1 MEALTAL
8 QNVSVDSVIRLAND
22 EHVYLQD
29 LLSNCTNGKFNMS
42 EPLNLRILA
51 EDPQMA
57 QVLSNCSLMEFSNT
71 EAPLAMVRITTIL
84 YLIICLVGLCGNS
97 LVIYVVFRFSKMQT
111 VTNMYIFNLALA
123 DVMFLFG
130 LPFLITTMTTRDWIF
145 GQAMC
150 KIYMTTTS
158 INQFTSSLLLTVMS
172 ADRYIAVC
180 HPISSPRYRTPFI
193 AKFVCLTAWTVSAL
207 LMVPVYL
214 YATAFD
220 IPKESTDG
228 SVSSRKVCNIYW
240 MDTPSLTGQTAFT
253 LYSFFLG
260 FAIPLVL
267 ILVFYFLVIFKLS
280 KVGPKTKSKNKKRSH
295 RKVTYL
301 VLTVIT
307 CYIFCWL
314 PYWVGQIIIILR
326 PPSSN
331 VQRSQFQVAVFLLS
345 GCLAYANSAI
355 NPVLYAFLSDNF
367 KKSFTKAF
375 TCASK
380 KDVNAQLHVENSVFP
395 GGRTRGGSTR
405 GPNGA
410 SGTNGTRNGGALPGA
425 LPNGSNQ
432 LGAGLLTV
440 HKHLGI
446 SLTTGPDI
454 DLSTN
459 CTRSDH
465 CGQIGEPG
473 NGEEERTPLKLP
485 TARV

>member
-1 MEALTAL
+1 MDGSMVASMIHNLTD
-8 QNVSVDSVIRLAND
+8 DSSGDLSPRLD
-22 EHVYLQD
+22 QD
-29 LLSNCTNGKFNMS
+29 LLLQLFSNCTSGKFNSS
-42 EPLNLRILA
+42 EILDLKL
-51 EDPQMA
+51 EDS
-57 QVLSNCSLMEFSNT
+57 QVKHLISNCTLMEFSNT
-71 EAPLAMVRITTIL
+71 EAPLTMVRLTTIL
-84 YLIICLVGLCGNS
+84 YFIIWIVGLCGNT
-97 LVIYVVFRFSKMQT
+97 LVIYVVLRFSKMQT

-123 DVMFLFG
+123 DEMFLTG
-130 LPFLITTMTTRDWIF
+130 LPFLITTMTIRDWIF
-145 GQAMC
+145 GQTMC

-220 IPKESTDG
+220 IPKETING
-228 SVSSRKVCNIYW
+228 VVHSRKVCNIYW
-240 MDTPSLTGQTAFT
+240 MDTPTLTGQTAFT

-326 PPSSN
+326 PTSSN
-331 VQRSQFQVAVFLLS
+331 AQRSQFQVAVFLLS

-367 KKSFTKAF
+367 KKSFAKAF

-380 KDVNAQLHVENSVFP
+380 KDVNAQLHVENSIFP

-405 GPNGA
+405 GA
-410 SGTNGTRNGGALPGA
+410 NGTPGLSAPRNGNAPSV
-425 LPNGSNQ
+425 NGPR
-432 LGAGLLTV
+432 LGADLLAVNNNCGLTL
-440 HKHLGI
+440 
-446 SLTTGPDI
+446 STGQDFEA
-454 DLSTN
+454 STN
-459 CTRSDH
+459 CTRSEEHDIA
-465 CGQIGEPG
+465 GESTPNNDEQQPLNETAQI
-473 NGEEERTPLKLP
+473 
-485 TARV
+485 